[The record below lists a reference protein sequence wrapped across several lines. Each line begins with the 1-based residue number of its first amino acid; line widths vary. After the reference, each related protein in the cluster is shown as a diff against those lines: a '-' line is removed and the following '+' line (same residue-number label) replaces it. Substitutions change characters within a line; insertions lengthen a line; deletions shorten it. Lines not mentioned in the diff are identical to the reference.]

1 MSSRGRAF
9 FDRYVKANFTEPF
22 LAWLPV
28 ETQVFNLSSEASA
41 AKIPL
46 AEVIE
51 EVGPLRAALINAK
64 RHRS

>member
-1 MSSRGRAF
+1 MSERGRALF
-9 FDRYVKANFTEPF
+9 NRYVAASLADPF

-51 EVGPLRAALINAK
+51 EVGPLRTALIQAK
-64 RHRS
+64 RRT